1 MRYIFF
7 ILILLG
13 SLLKAQTDD
22 LSVRDSVVVD
32 NGQKD
37 SIQIF
42 RPTIDDYQFFTQFS
56 QRKAFDTVFTI
67 GKSYQFTQYNNR
79 DNFGIIAYKK
89 IFFYTGNQGHKIL
102 RCEKSYYGILLS

>member
-13 SLLKAQTDD
+13 SFLKAQTDD
-22 LSVRDSVVVD
+22 LLVSDSVVVD
-32 NGQKD
+32 NGHKD

-56 QRKAFDTVFTI
+56 QRKAFDTIFTI
-67 GKSYQFTQYNNR
+67 SRSYQITQYNNR
-79 DNFGIIAYKK
+79 DNFGKIQFANIVEEFQNLVYK
-89 IFFYTGNQGHKIL
+89 TG
-102 RCEKSYYGILLS
+102 C

>member
-13 SLLKAQTDD
+13 SFLKAQTDD
-22 LSVRDSVVVD
+22 LPVSDSVVVD

-67 GKSYQFTQYNNR
+67 GKSYQITQYNNR
-79 DNFGIIAYKK
+79 DNFGKIQFANIGEGFQNLFYK
-89 IFFYTGNQGHKIL
+89 TDAEQV
-102 RCEKSYYGILLS
+102 

>member
-13 SLLKAQTDD
+13 SFLKAQTDD
-22 LSVRDSVVVD
+22 LPVSDSVVVD

-42 RPTIDDYQFFTQFS
+42 SPTIDDYQFFTQFS
-56 QRKAFDTVFTI
+56 QRKVFDTVFTI

-79 DNFGIIAYKK
+79 DNFGKIQFANIGEEFQNLVYK
-89 IFFYTGNQGHKIL
+89 TDAEQV
-102 RCEKSYYGILLS
+102 